1 LKAMAQICYQQGK
14 DEAKAEKYLISALSQ
29 DPEWGEAYLALANL
43 YLKQGKSREAIA
55 NLKKAVSFF
64 PQRADLHYNL
74 GVLYEGEGRVDKAV
88 SELKKAVEQD
98 PKLTAAWVKIGD
110 LHLARQDWQE
120 AIRDYEMAISQNP
133 ELAKSLK
140 DKLFRAHS
148 QMALSLHEQGG
159 LDRAEAHY
167 LEALSLRG
175 NEAALLYN
183 LGNLYREKGDLEKA
197 EEAYRSS
204 LKADARWAKAHMG
217 LALLAEARK
226 DWQASLSEWRLFLE
240 KDPQSDLARQIRE
253 RIEKISSALERAE
266 KKAKVEP
273 APSSGP
279 EGRRTH
285 EPLPRLIQTH

>member
-1 LKAMAQICYQQGK
+1 MAQICYQQGK

-43 YLKQGKSREAIA
+43 YLKRGNSREAIA
-55 NLKKAVSFF
+55 NLKKAISLF
-64 PQRADLHYNL
+64 PQRADLHYDL
-74 GVLYEGEGRVDKAV
+74 GVLYEGEGRVDEAAP
-88 SELKKAVEQD
+88 EMKKAVERD
-98 PKLTAAWVKIGD
+98 PKLTAAWVKVGD
-110 LHLARQDWQE
+110 IHLARHDWEE
-120 AIRDYEMAISQNP
+120 AIRDYEMAISRNR
-133 ELAKSLK
+133 ELANSLK

-148 QMALSLHEQGG
+148 QMALSLHEQGE
-159 LDRAEAHY
+159 LDKAEAHY

-175 NEAALLYN
+175 NEAALLYD

-240 KDPQSDLARQIRE
+240 KDPQSDLAGQIKE

-273 APSSGP
+273 AK
-279 EGRRTH
+279 R
-285 EPLPRLIQTH
+285 